1 MRRRLKSLPIGKVIT
16 ITIGLVIAL
25 GIRPV
30 SVREILA
37 AYVLAL
43 AAIALLT
50 LSRLA
55 RTEEEW
61 ERSTSELAHALAPR
75 QRVRLRPAELIRTE
89 RDLTLSTANAGEVHA
104 RLLPQLR
111 DVAAARLADRHDLTL
126 ADAHELLGD
135 DAWELLRPDRPIPT
149 DRSGPGLP
157 LRSIAALLDAV
168 ERL

>member
-1 MRRRLKSLPIGKVIT
+1 MRRRLSGLPIGKVVT
-16 ITIGLVIAL
+16 ISIGLVIAL
-25 GIRPV
+25 GVRPV

-55 RTEEEW
+55 RIEDEW
-61 ERSTSELAHALAPR
+61 ERSTSELAHALSPR
-75 QRVRLRPAELIRTE
+75 PRVRLRPAELIRAE
-89 RDLTLSTANAGEVHA
+89 RDLTLSSTNAGEVHT

-111 DVAAARLADRHDLTL
+111 DVAAARLADRHNMALS
-126 ADAHELLGD
+126 DAHDLLGD
-135 DAWELLRPDRPIPT
+135 EAWELLRPDRPVPT
-149 DRSGPGLP
+149 DRSAPGLP
-157 LRSIAALLDAV
+157 LRRIAALLDAV

>member
-1 MRRRLKSLPIGKVIT
+1 MPIGKVVT

-50 LSRLA
+50 LTRFA
-55 RTEEEW
+55 RTEDEW

-75 QRVRLRPAELIRTE
+75 PRVRLRPAELIRTE

-111 DVAAARLADRHDLTL
+111 DVAEARLADRHDTALV
-126 ADAHELLGD
+126 DARELLGD
-135 DAWELLRPDRPIPT
+135 EAWELLRPDRPIPT
-149 DRSGPGLP
+149 DRSAPGLP
-157 LRSIAALLDAV
+157 LRRIAALLDAV